1 MNIDLGA
8 NVNECMWH
16 IWEDVSFL
24 VFIWQLS
31 PQIENAKFK
40 TSLAK
45 KCYKWV
51 FQYL

>member
-24 VFIWQLS
+24 VFI
-31 PQIENAKFK
+31 
-40 TSLAK
+40 
-45 KCYKWV
+45 
-51 FQYL
+51 